1 MALETPV
8 AVAIDRRQQAGAFTI
23 LSAFTLLVLLMFLVL
38 VVDSGR
44 LYMEQR
50 KLQKVADTAALG
62 ALLLLPDGNCSTD
75 RTLTEENARD
85 NAGANGFTAAG
96 KRSLTL
102 QCADIVQ
109 SNGLR
114 VAEPNNA
121 TGRAVEVTVSHAVP
135 SSLVLQVGSV
145 FNSNIGNEII
155 LQATAVAARD
165 EPVAVFSVGS
175 QLLRLNNSKLLGTL
189 LTAVGLKPETLT
201 LLDSIGLANATI
213 TPSGLLAALGVDVG
227 IEHLKALSPEGLV
240 DLVNTQVGLLGIDRL
255 IDASIKLIEDDV
267 LVADLEALR
276 LQVLPEAPI
285 LQELKLKLFGTPDS
299 PGIISLTTDSDDPVG
314 AALDVSVNL
323 GEILTTS
330 ILIGAQ
336 GRGLSIGAPD
346 ATGAPSGA
354 LNLLNTVKLEAGI
367 VEPPSI
373 GIGPVGT
380 TAYNAQVRVKLDID
394 TSRGILGGLLGL
406 LGTSVQLPVI
416 IDLVNASGELT
427 ALSCDGQEPSATIE
441 VVSALGSACIGNMP
455 GDTMWSTRGSC
466 TDNVQDQSLIKL
478 LNINLLYGSV
488 ELPVLATRP
497 QDLIFQQEDLPQTQ
511 SSDTNPLLIGT
522 LVADLTHEVLQLL
535 GNSPSVPERLS
546 AEQATLIADQYL
558 ALPELRPEDPAF
570 YSLTEIWD
578 IRKKLSN
585 ENDDYFLNWDRPAF
599 IFTGSMAQEWG
610 DRVTARC
617 LVALKGYTAEC
628 VQNNLIESLQ
638 TEAKAGLLGELLGGL
653 LGKVVQPLLATILE
667 PLIVLLEEL
676 LNLLGEYILAPLL
689 DDLLGLELSRTDVTV
704 QSIGCG
710 APRLVR

>member
-1 MALETPV
+1 MKRASLLLN
-8 AVAIDRRQQAGAFTI
+8 RQRQQGALTI
-23 LSAFTLLVLLMFLVL
+23 MTAFTLLMLLMFLVMVL
-38 VVDSGR
+38 DSGR

-75 RTLTEENARD
+75 RALTEKNARD
-85 NAGANGFTAAG
+85 NADANGFPAAG

-102 QCADIVQ
+102 QCAEIKQ

-114 VAEPNNA
+114 IAEPNNT
-121 TGRAVEVTVSHAVP
+121 TGRAVEVTVAHEVP
-135 SSLVLQVGSV
+135 SSLILQVGSV
-145 FNSNIGNEII
+145 FNSNIENEII
-155 LQATAVAARD
+155 LQASAVAARD
-165 EPVAVFSVGS
+165 EPVSVFSVGS
-175 QLLRLNNSKLLGTL
+175 QLLRLNDSKLLGTL

-240 DLVNTQVGLLGIDRL
+240 DLVNTKVGLLGIDSL
-255 IDASIKLIEDDV
+255 IDASIKLIEDEV

-276 LQVLPEAPI
+276 LRVLPEAPI

-299 PGIISLTTDSDDPVG
+299 PGILSLTTDSDDPVG
-314 AALDVSVNL
+314 AALDASVNL

-354 LNLLNTVKLEAGI
+354 LDLLNTVKLEAGI

-394 TSRGILGGLLGL
+394 TSRGILGGLLGM

-427 ALSCDGQEPSATIE
+427 ALSCDGLEPSATIE

-466 TDNVQDQSLIKL
+466 TNNVQDQSLIKL

-497 QDLIFQQEDLPQTQ
+497 QELIFRQEDLPQTQ
-511 SSDTNPLLIGT
+511 SSNTNPLHIGT

-535 GNSPSVPERLS
+535 GNSPSVPDRLS
-546 AEQATLIADQYL
+546 AEQATLIADRYL
-558 ALPELRPEDPAF
+558 DLLKPANPDSYTYNEIEALKNR
-570 YSLTEIWD
+570 
-578 IRKKLSN
+578 LSN
-585 ENDDYFLNWDRPAF
+585 DGVDWERPIFLFSQDMSAEWASSVRLGGCLV
-599 IFTGSMAQEWG
+599 TGSVNPLRYDANC
-610 DRVTARC
+610 ARG
-617 LVALKGYTAEC
+617 K
-628 VQNNLIESLQ
+628 LIDSLQ
-638 TEAKAGLLGELLGGL
+638 TEAKSGFLGSLLGGL
-653 LGKVVQPLLATILE
+653 LGKVVQPLLATILD
-667 PLIVLLEEL
+667 PLIALLEQL
-676 LNLLGEYILAPLL
+676 LNLVGEYILSPLL

-710 APRLVR
+710 APRLIR